1 MKSVQRKVNRV
12 LRFTKKEKGEQ
23 KKYRKKMNLILY
35 SYRLGFHYLGGT
47 SQMLVVIVRCEHDIL
62 LSAGFVL
69 TNGNAL

>member
-1 MKSVQRKVNRV
+1 
-12 LRFTKKEKGEQ
+12 
-23 KKYRKKMNLILY
+23 MNLILY
-35 SYRLGFHYLGGT
+35 SYRLGFHCLGGT